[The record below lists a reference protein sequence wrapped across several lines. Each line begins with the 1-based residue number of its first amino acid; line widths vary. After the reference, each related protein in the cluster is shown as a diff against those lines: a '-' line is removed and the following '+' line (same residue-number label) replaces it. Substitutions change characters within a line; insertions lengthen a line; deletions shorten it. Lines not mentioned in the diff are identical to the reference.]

1 MGSLEPAEALA
12 RETASRLSEVLT
24 ADHPDTL
31 VCRANLAVT
40 LHDAGRDAEA
50 EELRVMILGDF
61 SRVLGAGH
69 PDATQLRKW
78 QRINR
83 DLEPQQI

>member
-1 MGSLEPAEALA
+1 M
-12 RETASRLSEVLT
+12 RETASRLGEVLT
-24 ADHPDTL
+24 PDHPDTL

-40 LHDAGRDAEA
+40 LHDAGRDDEA
-50 EELRVMILGDF
+50 EELRITILGEF

-69 PDATQLRKW
+69 PDGTQLRKW

-83 DLEPQQI
+83 DLEPQII